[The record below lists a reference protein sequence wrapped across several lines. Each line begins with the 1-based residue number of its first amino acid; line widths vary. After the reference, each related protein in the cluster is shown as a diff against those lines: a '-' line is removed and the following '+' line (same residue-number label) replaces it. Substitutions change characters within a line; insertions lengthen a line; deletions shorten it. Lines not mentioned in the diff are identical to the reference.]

1 VDSPATLSQQRSRAL
16 LRFLAAPAK
25 GTQLKALA
33 SHVRFQIR
41 LTVTRYVAIVVIM
54 GLALVTVPRTWNTE
68 PQFWL
73 PAFVTLTVV
82 STILEFVSVELPHEG
97 VLSVATISHIATVL
111 LVPAPFAAISV
122 GTAVLLEQGWH
133 RKSIVK
139 VAFNTSN
146 YLVTVSLGSMVV
158 GLFGNPWVATLT
170 QDHLPFIAMF
180 VACGM
185 VYYLSNDLMTSGI
198 ISLVT
203 GRPVLHVF
211 RANARNTF
219 LAEVGAA
226 AVGALFAVL
235 WILDPFWSL
244 LLTVPGAVI
253 SRALRYI
260 RQLETETRSAVRVL
274 AGAIDDRDAST
285 FRHSER
291 VAEYAVLIAKEL
303 DLSPETVDLIE
314 LAAEVHDLGK
324 IGIPDRV
331 LLKPGPLTQGE
342 QTLMWLHTDIGA
354 KMLSHFQLF
363 RPGANIVRSHHE
375 NYDGTG
381 YPRGL
386 TGEAIPIGAR
396 VVAVADAFDAMTSD
410 RPYRSALGS
419 EEAVRRL
426 RDGAG
431 RQWDPV
437 VIGAF
442 LKLVG
447 EGRVVVEG
455 RATPVQ
461 VPESAHPEPD
471 PPIHHVGLR
480 DLGPS
485 NAIAVDDADERT
497 AGAPPVTVDQHAA

>member
-1 VDSPATLSQQRSRAL
+1 
-16 LRFLAAPAK
+16 
-25 GTQLKALA
+25 
-33 SHVRFQIR
+33 
-41 LTVTRYVAIVVIM
+41 M
-54 GLALVTVPRTWNTE
+54 
-68 PQFWL
+68 
-73 PAFVTLTVV
+73 
-82 STILEFVSVELPHEG
+82 
-97 VLSVATISHIATVL
+97 
-111 LVPAPFAAISV
+111 
-122 GTAVLLEQGWH
+122 
-133 RKSIVK
+133 
-139 VAFNTSN
+139 
-146 YLVTVSLGSMVV
+146 M
-158 GLFGNPWVATLT
+158 
-170 QDHLPFIAMF
+170 
-180 VACGM
+180 
-185 VYYLSNDLMTSGI
+185 YYLSNDLMTSGI
-198 ISLVT
+198 ISLAT

-226 AVGALFAVL
+226 AIGALFAIL

-285 FRHSER
+285 FHHSER
-291 VAEYAVLIAKEL
+291 VAEYAVLIANEL
-303 DLSPETVDLIE
+303 NLAPETVDLIQQ
-314 LAAEVHDLGK
+314 AAEVHDLGK

-363 RPGANIVRSHHE
+363 RPGASIVRSHHE

-381 YPRGL
+381 YPRRL
-386 TGEAIPIGAR
+386 AGEAIPIGAR

-410 RPYRSALGS
+410 RPYRAALSS

-447 EGRVVVEG
+447 EGRVVVAG
-455 RATPVQ
+455 RAMPVQ
-461 VPESAHPEPD
+461 VPEATHVEPD
-471 PPIHHVGLR
+471 RPVHRAELV
-480 DLGPS
+480 DLGAS
-485 NAIAVDDADERT
+485 RDVKGGGADE
-497 AGAPPVTVDQHAA
+497 HAA